1 MDLLTGHAD
10 ILRSLKKATL
20 SQTSELIKHL
30 SSQAIKVFSGIA
42 FNILKGT
49 VPLASRDKR
58 ILLASKSTL
67 QFLSRKR
74 KSIKSRRHKLV
85 TNPALVKLLS
95 RLVLDYFAAA

>member
-1 MDLLTGHAD
+1 MDLLSDHAH

-20 SQTSELIKHL
+20 PQTSELIKHL
-30 SSQAIKVFSGIA
+30 SSRAIKLFSEIA

-49 VPLASRDKR
+49 VPLTNRNKQL
-58 ILLASKSTL
+58 LLAFKPTL

-85 TNPALVKLLS
+85 TYPALVKLLS
-95 RLVLDYFAAA
+95 RLVLDYLAVP